1 MQSSTADE
9 TPLIPDLHTGILPIL
24 RHGSELGSLHAPAG
38 RSTEAEARGL
48 PYALSVYELVR
59 FCQKRRSIEVTN
71 LPSVQDIITKRRNSI
86 TVRSCGETCDH
97 TPAHCHRS
105 RRLEPVPA
113 STPAGPPLMRSDDDQ
128 QSAMQMNRCRHLV
141 PLYPYHTTNYN
152 YYNLITFN
160 CVL

>member
-1 MQSSTADE
+1 MKILFCTSLSSTADE

-97 TPAHCHRS
+97 TPAHHRALS
-105 RRLEPVPA
+105 QVAAIRTGSCLY
-113 STPAGPPLMRSDDDQ
+113 SGWT
-128 QSAMQMNRCRHLV
+128 SAVYAIR
-141 PLYPYHTTNYN
+141 
-152 YYNLITFN
+152 
-160 CVL
+160 